1 MASASKIKNGTLLLL
16 TNLCRL
22 LLAAVFIVSGYVKAV
37 DPKGLLYKLQEY
49 AALFPLDG
57 TWLPDILMPMA
68 ILLSAVEFVLGVML
82 LMGTNKRFSTVAILL
97 MMLLFTP
104 WTLVLAIW
112 EPVQDC
118 GCFGDAFKL
127 SNWATF
133 FKNVLLLMLASF
145 VWVKRSRIKRFISP
159 RGSWLVT
166 LFALLYIGTVEYY
179 GINHLPVM
187 DFRPFAIGSDLNE
200 GVRDIPAEFKLL
212 YRYEKDGNVL
222 ELESEGA
229 PDSTWNYLGTR
240 SDIIS
245 EGVPA
250 RIQDF
255 WFEPMDGGA
264 DISEKLLSDSNY
276 TCLLVIDKV
285 ESADESRVDKINDIY
300 DYCVDNNMPFYALTS
315 SLDDEVALWRKQTGA
330 EYPFYAADN
339 LLLKTM
345 VRSNP
350 GLLVLKS
357 GRVVA
362 KWCMNDVP
370 ELYGD
375 ELLNDTIPEEERIA
389 SIVKVASDNG
399 NFYRLFQSLF
409 MLLVPLM
416 AIFLLDLLLRQSR
429 KSKKNAKAESD
440 TKTENDK
447 QTIN

>member
-1 MASASKIKNGTLLLL
+1 MLA
-16 TNLCRL
+16 NLCRL
-22 LLAAVFIVSGYVKAV
+22 LLAAVFIVSGFVKAV

-49 AALFPLDG
+49 AAVFSLDG
-57 TWLPDILMPMA
+57 TVLSDLLMPLA
-68 ILLSAVEFVLGVML
+68 IVLSAVEFVLGVML
-82 LMGTNKRFSTVAILL
+82 LMGTNKRFSTVVTMLL
-97 MMLLFTP
+97 MMLFTP
-104 WTLVLAIW
+104 WTLALAIW
-112 EPVQDC
+112 NPVQDC
-118 GCFGDAFKL
+118 GCFGDAFRL

-133 FKNVLLLMLASF
+133 FKNVVLLLLASF
-145 VWVKRSRIKRFISP
+145 LWVKRVRIIRFVST

-179 GINHLPVM
+179 GINHLPLM
-187 DFRPFAIGSDLNE
+187 DFRPFAVGADLNE
-200 GVRDIPAEFKLL
+200 GVRDIPAEYRLL

-240 SDIIS
+240 NDVIS

-255 WFEPMDGGA
+255 WFESMENGG
-264 DISEKLLSDSNY
+264 DISEKLLSDSVY
-276 TCLLVIDKV
+276 TCLLVIERV
-285 ESADESRVDKINDIY
+285 ETADESRVDKINDIY

-350 GLLVLKS
+350 GLLVLKE

-362 KWCMNDVP
+362 KWNMNDVP

-375 ELLNDTIPEEERIA
+375 EQPCDTLPEKQRMVSMVEGA
-389 SIVKVASDNG
+389 ADSG
-399 NFYRLFQSLF
+399 NMHRLFNSLF

-416 AIFLLDLLLRQSR
+416 MISLMDILLRQRR
-429 KSKKNAKAESD
+429 KAARNDAPVPADHD
-440 TKTENDK
+440 TETENNG

>member
-1 MASASKIKNGTLLLL
+1 M
-16 TNLCRL
+16 
-22 LLAAVFIVSGYVKAV
+22 
-37 DPKGLLYKLQEY
+37 
-49 AALFPLDG
+49 
-57 TWLPDILMPMA
+57 
-68 ILLSAVEFVLGVML
+68 
-82 LMGTNKRFSTVAILL
+82 
-97 MMLLFTP
+97 
-104 WTLVLAIW
+104 VLAIW
-112 EPVQDC
+112 EPVHDC
-118 GCFGDAFKL
+118 GCFGDAFRL
-127 SNWATF
+127 TNWETF
-133 FKNVLLLMLASF
+133 AKNVLLLIMASF
-145 VWVKRSRIKRFISP
+145 LWVKRSRIVRFVSTRSSRI
-159 RGSWLVT
+159 VT
-166 LFALLYIGTVEYY
+166 LFALLYIGYVQYA
-179 GINHLPVM
+179 GLAHLPVM

-222 ELESEGA
+222 ELDSEGA

-240 SDIIS
+240 SDVIS

-264 DISEKLLSDSNY
+264 DINEKLLSDSNY
-276 TCLLVIDKV
+276 TCLLVADKL
-285 ESADESRVDKINDIY
+285 ETADESRVDKINDIY

-315 SLDDEVALWRKQTGA
+315 SLDNEVALWRKQTGA

-350 GLLVLKS
+350 GLLVLKE

-362 KWCMNDVP
+362 KWNMNDVP

-375 ELLNDTIPEEERIA
+375 EQPCDTLPEKQRMVSMVEGA
-389 SIVKVASDNG
+389 ADSG
-399 NFYRLFQSLF
+399 NMYRLFNSLF

-416 AIFLLDLLLRQSR
+416 MISLMDILLRQRR
-429 KSKKNAKAESD
+429 KAARNDAPVPADHD
-440 TKTENDK
+440 TETENNG

>member
-1 MASASKIKNGTLLLL
+1 MASATKIKNGTLLLL

-49 AALFPLDG
+49 AVLFPLEG
-57 TWLPDILMPMA
+57 TWLSDILMPMA

-82 LMGTNKRFSTVAILL
+82 LMGTNRRFSTVAILML
-97 MMLLFTP
+97 MLLFTP

-112 EPVQDC
+112 EPVKDC

-133 FKNVLLLMLASF
+133 FKNVVLLVLASF

-200 GVRDIPAEFKLL
+200 GVRDIPAEYRLL

-222 ELESEGA
+222 EQDSEGA

-240 SDIIS
+240 SDVIS

-264 DISEKLLSDSNY
+264 DINEKLLSDSNY
-276 TCLLVIDKV
+276 TCLLVADKL
-285 ESADESRVDKINDIY
+285 EAADENRVDKINDIY
-300 DYCVDNNMPFYALTS
+300 DYCVDNNLSFYALTS

-357 GRVVA
+357 GKVVA

-375 ELLNDTIPEEERIA
+375 ELMNDTIPEKERMA
-389 SIVKVASDNG
+389 SIVKVASDKG
-399 NFYRLFQSLF
+399 NLYKLFNSLF
-409 MLLVPLM
+409 MLLIPLM
-416 AIFLLDLLLRQSR
+416 AIFLLDILLRQSR
-429 KSKKNAKAESD
+429 KSKNKAIAETD
-440 TKTENDK
+440 TKKENDK